1 MRKFLLDELKTLRKE
16 FVERKLTKEQI
27 TDRLV
32 SLKSQV
38 DLLQIFYNDDVADLR
53 NLIREIQK
61 LMETK

>member
-53 NLIREIQK
+53 NLIRV
-61 LMETK
+61 